1 MSNTYEEEKPEVEVE
16 EEGQEVFIETDPEPE
31 AKTATEETVEK
42 TVEEEKPKE
51 QTQEEELETYSKG
64 VQKRIKQ
71 LNDRYRNEQLQR
83 EEAVRMAEQ
92 LMQENQKLKTRVQS
106 LDSGY
111 LNEQGA
117 RVESQLEAARRV
129 FKEAYE
135 SGDADA
141 ITAAQEALAR
151 ATAESDRYELAKK
164 KADER
169 VAVQQQPQQQQVA
182 PQQAAPQQ
190 QAKPDPKAK
199 DWAEK
204 NEWFGQDEVMT
215 YATFGIHRKLIEEE
229 GFDPNSDEYY
239 SEIDRRLRSE
249 FPNKFQAAKKSGS
262 NQVASA
268 VSSASRNPKQGRKN
282 SVKLSPSQIAIAK
295 KLNVPLEE
303 YAKYVKD

>member
-1 MSNTYEEEKPEVEVE
+1 MPE
-16 EEGQEVFIETDPEPE
+16 QQQNLI
-31 AKTATEETVEK
+31 AT
-42 TVEEEKPKE
+42 
-51 QTQEEELETYSKG
+51 
-64 VQKRIKQ
+64 
-71 LNDRYRNEQLQR
+71 
-83 EEAVRMAEQ
+83 
-92 LMQENQKLKTRVQS
+92 S
-106 LDSGY
+106 L
-111 LNEQGA
+111 L
-117 RVESQLEAARRV
+117 R
-129 FKEAYE
+129 
-135 SGDADA
+135 
-141 ITAAQEALAR
+141 
-151 ATAESDRYELAKK
+151 K

-169 VAVQQQPQQQQVA
+169 VAVQQQPQQQQVE
-182 PQQAAPQQ
+182 PQQQAAPQQ

-268 VSSASRNPKQGRKN
+268 GSSASRNPKQGRKN